1 LHTNDAASGVTR
13 LVEMGLEP
21 FLVASSIEAF
31 VAQRLVRV
39 ICSHCKYQVGD
50 LPKEL
55 AAEIVHSI
63 NCSPQDIKIY
73 EGKGCDQCNQT
84 GYYGRTAIY
93 EIMAINDEIRTAII
107 AKQRADHIKEIAVR
121 NGMRTLRQDGWLKVL
136 KGITTPAEVVNASA
150 RDEHPVMM
158 TGDNAGLSREKMVA
172 TDVLAAKNEYDSRVY
187 QRVDARIPVRYA
199 VVRQDNSDPKRLTFD
214 RVEHSS
220 MTKDISA
227 GGLRFISGYT
237 LPVGTI
243 LELKMQLEPAQRS
256 IDCLAKICRV
266 EDDSLSA
273 MFHLVAYYL
282 DISSAD
288 RAQIDQ
294 YVQKQIKNQNLQ
306 KPTP

>member
-1 LHTNDAASGVTR
+1 L
-13 LVEMGLEP
+13 
-21 FLVASSIEAF
+21 
-31 VAQRLVRV
+31 
-39 ICSHCKYQVGD
+39 
-50 LPKEL
+50 
-55 AAEIVHSI
+55 
-63 NCSPQDIKIY
+63 
-73 EGKGCDQCNQT
+73 
-84 GYYGRTAIY
+84 
-93 EIMAINDEIRTAII
+93 
-107 AKQRADHIKEIAVR
+107 AKQRADHIKKIAVR
-121 NGMRTLRQDGWLKVL
+121 SGMRTLRQDGWLKVL
-136 KGITTPAEVVNASA
+136 KGMTTPAEVVNASV
-150 RDEHPVMM
+150 RDEDPVSAYEA
-158 TGDNAGLSREKMVA
+158 AGVGSSREKVVA

-294 YVQKQIKNQNLQ
+294 FVQKQIKNQNSQ
-306 KPTP
+306 KPTS